1 MCAEPCSN
9 YSLAQTPSLLWRC
22 TQSLSS
28 RFPPGIA
35 LHGDEWELILEIK
48 MLFPWGCGGSG
59 NAVSCCLKCTLLAR
73 RPAAASEN
81 TPRLSPKILRG
92 PQSFSMAGVSEAPG
106 TAARSPAKLPLPL
119 QLFQARLHFLGQST
133 MASRKPHKQRMLLLS
148 PLVARA
154 FFGLGLWLSEC
165 DYVPRRR

>member
-9 YSLAQTPSLLWRC
+9 YSLAQTSSLLWRRA
-22 TQSLSS
+22 QSLSS

-35 LHGDEWELILEIK
+35 LHGDEWELILGIK
-48 MLFPWGCGGSG
+48 MLFPWGCGGGG

-81 TPRLSPKILRG
+81 TPPAQPEDSLRTPKLFDGR
-92 PQSFSMAGVSEAPG
+92 SFRSTGTAPG
-106 TAARSPAKLPLPL
+106 SHAKLPLPL
-119 QLFQARLHFLGQST
+119 QLFQAQLLFLGQST

-148 PLVARA
+148 PLVAHA
-154 FFGLGLWLSEC
+154 FLGLGLWLSEC
-165 DYVPRRR
+165 DYIPWRL